1 MQDAVAYSGMN
12 LTALKQ
18 DFEASFGRLPD
29 AIYFAPGRVNLIGE
43 HIDYN
48 GGRVM
53 PAAIHQGT
61 YFGIGKN
68 ESSRICIDSMTFG
81 EKRTFE
87 FEDLVSARRQGHW
100 SDYTLGMAQRLLA
113 GVRNPVGFDL
123 LVASDLPQNS
133 GLSSSASFCVGFGFA
148 LIDQLDLAFDRI
160 QLARVA
166 RAVENDFVGVS
177 CGIMDQFAVAM
188 GKADHCI
195 VLDCESLEW
204 ELIQMNLAGYE
215 IVIANSMVERKLSDS
230 NYNLRRSEC
239 KQALEILKM
248 DYPVEQLCELSV
260 GQVEASLPLQRF
272 DVLRKR
278 ARHVSSE
285 NNRVN
290 ESVSAL
296 KAGALE
302 EFGALM
308 NASHAS
314 LRDDFEVSCPELDF
328 LVETAVSIPGVLGSR
343 MTGAG
348 FGGCTV
354 SLVKSSEVPRF
365 AEHLLRAYTAQAAIK
380 AEIYAVT
387 PADGV
392 KRVA

>member
-1 MQDAVAYSGMN
+1 
-12 LTALKQ
+12 
-18 DFEASFGRLPD
+18 
-29 AIYFAPGRVNLIGE
+29 
-43 HIDYN
+43 
-48 GGRVM
+48 
-53 PAAIHQGT
+53 
-61 YFGIGKN
+61 
-68 ESSRICIDSMTFG
+68 
-81 EKRTFE
+81 
-87 FEDLVSARRQGHW
+87 
-100 SDYTLGMAQRLLA
+100 
-113 GVRNPVGFDL
+113 
-123 LVASDLPQNS
+123 
-133 GLSSSASFCVGFGFA
+133 
-148 LIDQLDLAFDRI
+148 
-160 QLARVA
+160 
-166 RAVENDFVGVS
+166 
-177 CGIMDQFAVAM
+177 
-188 GKADHCI
+188 
-195 VLDCESLEW
+195 
-204 ELIQMNLAGYE
+204 
-215 IVIANSMVERKLSDS
+215 
-230 NYNLRRSEC
+230 
-239 KQALEILKM
+239 M

-260 GQVEASLPLQRF
+260 GQVEASLPLHRF

-354 SLVKSSEVPRF
+354 SLVKSSGVPRF